1 MRVRLFA
8 MLLLVAFSLP
18 SVGCKEVKQYLN
30 NRKPRLKFQNMKLAN
45 INFRGMDMN
54 FNFLMTNPNPIGIN
68 LSRISYQLD
77 FNNNKLFNGTQN
89 RGVQLKANGTSPL
102 QMPFSIEYA
111 KFVKSIVG
119 FFKAKKEVPYALK
132 LGVGFRVP
140 VLGEVNIPFQT
151 KGVVPIPSIP
161 KIRVIGASKP
171 RFTGSILN
179 PSVSFNFQ
187 VGVRNQNRFPISVK
201 QLAYSFKVS
210 NRSVVSGQTQTMSVN
225 SGKEQIVNIPVNL
238 RVAQVGLAV
247 INAVR
252 SGKLNYGFNGNLN
265 LGMFKLPIN
274 LNGNLNF

>member
-8 MLLLVAFSLP
+8 MLLLVSFSLP

-30 NRKPRLKFQNMKLAN
+30 NRKPRLKFQNMRLAN
-45 INFRGMDMN
+45 INFRGMDMK

-77 FNNNKLFNGTQN
+77 FNNNKLFSGTQR

-102 QMPFSIEYA
+102 QMPFSIEYV

-161 KIRVIGASKP
+161 KIRVIGATKP

-201 QLAYSFKVS
+201 QLAYSFMVS

-265 LGMFKLPIN
+265 MGMFKLPIN